1 VRVLVTGA
9 SGFIGAH
16 VARRLAERGDEVRG
30 LSRSQPPPEA
40 GVAEHVAADLL
51 DVEALR
57 RAVDGCDAV
66 VHVAALYAYDR
77 REAAR
82 MEAVNVEGTRAVL
95 EAAAGR
101 RVVVTSSSATCG
113 PVPGRPATEA
123 DSPPDWEL
131 RVPYKRTKLAA
142 ERVAL
147 EREGDVVV
155 VNPTTVVG
163 PGYRRPTPS
172 GKMVRDVASGRIR
185 GYMRGGGI
193 NVVAVDDVA
202 AGHLLALERGRAGE
216 RYILGGA
223 DLSLREAF
231 ALVAR
236 HAGRRPPRIP
246 VPYPL
251 ALGAAHAAA
260 LASRVTGRQPELLVL
275 DEVRLAR
282 LPLHFSSDK
291 ARRELGYVP
300 RPAAQALAEATDWV
314 YGVGCSAED
323 SGAEGS
329 DPARS
334 SRRDRRSAVDSART

>member
-1 VRVLVTGA
+1 MRVLVTGA
-9 SGFIGAH
+9 SGFVGAH

-40 GVAEHVAADLL
+40 RVAEHVAADLR
-51 DVEALR
+51 DVGALR

-95 EAAAGR
+95 DAAAGR

-147 EREGDVVV
+147 EHGGEVVV

-163 PGYRRPTPS
+163 PGDRRPTPS
-172 GKMVRDVASGRIR
+172 GKMVRDVASGKIK

-202 AGHLLALERGRAGE
+202 TGHLLALDRGRPGE
-216 RYILGGA
+216 RYILGGE
-223 DLSLREAF
+223 DLSLRDAF
-231 ALVAR
+231 AIIAR
-236 HAGRRPPRIP
+236 HAGRRAPRIA
-246 VPYPL
+246 VPYAVAL
-251 ALGAAHAAA
+251 AAAQAAA
-260 LASRVTGRQPELLVL
+260 LASRVTGREPELLVL
-275 DEVRLAR
+275 DEVRLAK
-282 LPLHFSSDK
+282 LPLYFSSEK
-291 ARRELGYVP
+291 AREELGHAP
-300 RPAAQALAEATDWV
+300 RPAAQALEEAV
-314 YGVGCSAED
+314 YGAGWS
-323 SGAEGS
+323 S
-329 DPARS
+329 RS
-334 SRRDRRSAVDSART
+334 SSRERRSAVDSART